1 MSTPDLPGLQERV
14 WCGSSGGG
22 ASTTATTRP
31 VADES
36 ESDICINANECEQK
50 ASELGFNQFQKG
62 VYPTKVNDSV
72 CSTKK
77 TENLTISYLLSS
89 Y

>member
-22 ASTTATTRP
+22 TSTTATTRP

-36 ESDICINANECEQK
+36 ESDICFNANECKQK

-62 VYPTKVNDSV
+62 VYPTKVMIV
-72 CSTKK
+72 CVVQKK
-77 TENLTISYLLSS
+77 NRE
-89 Y
+89 